1 MHVES
6 TRSLFKLESC
16 CLFYQVDSIL
26 NSAAEVTANATAQS
40 QLIAAK
46 SQADYVVC
54 R

>member
-6 TRSLFKLESC
+6 TRSLFNLESSS
-16 CLFYQVDSIL
+16 LFHQVDSIL